1 MNAELRGDSIVTRNF
16 VNLGIAVELADG
28 KGLIVPVIKAPRR

>member
-1 MNAELRGDSIVTRNF
+1 MNGELRGDQIVTRNF

-28 KGLIVPVIKAPRR
+28 KG